1 MESPGRWERIASAM
15 RESEDLRVGVVG
27 AGLMGADH
35 VARITSKTAGARVSA
50 VIEPDQGRA
59 TAAAALAPGAR
70 VFQRIEDA
78 LEDGVVDAVLI
89 ATPGRFHEAV
99 IRPVL
104 EVGLPIL
111 CEKPL
116 TPDPESG
123 WRVLEAEKATG
134 RKLIQIGFMRRFD
147 PEYRQLRTLIEA
159 APAGELLMLRGVHRN
174 PSVPDSY
181 TQQMLINDS
190 VVHEFDVIPWLA
202 GSAIRTVEVRYG
214 RRNSLSPD
222 HLREPILVIMELE
235 NGVLVDAEMNVS
247 VQFGYQVATEA
258 VFQRGIARIGQ
269 PAGLQLW
276 SDGIVQ
282 VEEHG
287 SFATRFSVAYDI
299 ELQDWVNAARLGT
312 IGGPSAWDGYK
323 VAVACAAGVEALRSP
338 GPVTVELPARPDF
351 YSDHT
356 AAQTAQGSTNS

>member
-1 MESPGRWERIASAM
+1 MSTSTE
-15 RESEDLRVGVVG
+15 LRVGVVG
-27 AGLMGADH
+27 TGIMGADH
-35 VARITSKTAGARVSA
+35 VARLTNTIAGATVSA
-50 VIEPDQGRA
+50 IVEPDAGR
-59 TAAAALAPGAR
+59 AAAAAGLAPGAKVFTR
-70 VFQRIEDA
+70 VEDA
-78 LEDGVVDAVLI
+78 LEADALDAVVI
-89 ATPGRFHEAV
+89 ATPGRFHEPV
-99 IRPVL
+99 LLPVL
-104 EVGLPIL
+104 EAGLPTL

-116 TPDPESG
+116 TQDPESSL
-123 WRVLEAEKATG
+123 RIVEAEQKTG
-134 RKLIQIGFMRRFD
+134 KKLIQVGFMRRFD
-147 PEYRQLRTLIEA
+147 PQYRQLRELIA
-159 APAGELLMLRGVHRN
+159 SGTAGELLMVRGVHRN
-174 PSVPDSY
+174 PSVPEGY
-181 TQQMLINDS
+181 TQAMLINDS
-190 VVHEFDVIPWLA
+190 VVHEFDVVPWLA
-202 GSAIRTVEVRYG
+202 GANLTSVEVKYAK
-214 RRNSLSPD
+214 RNSLGPAN
-222 HLREPILVIMELE
+222 LREPILVLMELD
-235 NGVLVDAEMNVS
+235 NGVLVDVEMNVS